1 MNRTKSAVACFKKGF
16 SCSQAILSTFA
27 EGTKLDNETAL
38 KVAAGFGG
46 GMARMGLTC
55 GAVTGAY
62 MVLGLKYG
70 ATSAEDQ
77 QAKQKTY
84 QLVKDFTEKFK
95 ARNGSCV
102 CKELLGGIDLS
113 TPEGMEQAKRADV
126 LNTLC
131 PKFVQDAAEMLE
143 EMV

>member
-1 MNRTKSAVACFKKGF
+1 MSRMEKAVACFKKGF
-16 SCSQAILSTFA
+16 SCSQAILSTFT
-27 EGTKLDNETAL
+27 EGTELDRETAL

-62 MVLGLKYG
+62 MALGIKHG

-84 QLVKDFTEKFK
+84 QFVRDFTAKFK
-95 ARNGSCV
+95 SRNGSCV

-113 TPEGMEQAKRADV
+113 TPEGQEQAKRADV

-131 PKFVQDAAEMLE
+131 PKFVQDAAEILE